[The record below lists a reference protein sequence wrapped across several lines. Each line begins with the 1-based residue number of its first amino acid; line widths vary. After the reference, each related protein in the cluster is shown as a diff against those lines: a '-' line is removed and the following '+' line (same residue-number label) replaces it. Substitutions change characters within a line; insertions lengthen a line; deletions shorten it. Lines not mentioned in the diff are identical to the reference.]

1 MGDFALPGA
10 RRSLF
15 YTGAMNS
22 MHSEGVEPLAIT
34 SIEGAPTRGVFR
46 IKPMLRGE
54 CMSVLEVHLQPG
66 VASGLHT
73 HGHESMLYVVRGR
86 VRTVVGDDV
95 LELGSGD
102 VGCHPAGVPHS
113 VEALEETVFVE
124 IKSPAPAIGKVLTAQ
139 PG

>member
-1 MGDFALPGA
+1 
-10 RRSLF
+10 
-15 YTGAMNS
+15 MNT
-22 MHSEGVEPLAIT
+22 MRNQDVEPLAIT

-54 CMSVLEVHLQPG
+54 QMTVLEVHLLPG
-66 VASGLHT
+66 VASRLHA

-95 LELGSGD
+95 LELGPGD

-124 IKSPAPAIGKVLTAQ
+124 VKSPAPVIGQVLSVHA
-139 PG
+139 G

>member
-1 MGDFALPGA
+1 MNTM
-10 RRSLF
+10 RSE
-15 YTGAMNS
+15 N
-22 MHSEGVEPLAIT
+22 VEPLAIT
-34 SIEGAPTRGVFR
+34 SIEGAPTRGVFH

-54 CMSVLEVHLQPG
+54 RMTVLEVHLQPG
-66 VASGLHT
+66 VASGLHA

-95 LELGSGD
+95 LELGPGD

-124 IKSPAPAIGKVLTAQ
+124 VKSPAPVIGQVLSVH